1 MILVI
6 GGYASGKRTY
16 VKETYGHTDNDL
28 ADGVL
33 DGKPVVYNLQNLIM
47 GDLAGIE
54 AMIPDLLKKEVVIC
68 NEMGSGIIPLSK
80 QDREL
85 REAAGRLCVLLAK
98 EAKRVVRVV
107 CGLPVVLKG

>member
-16 VKETYGHTDNDL
+16 VKETYGYTDNDL
-28 ADGVL
+28 ADGIL
-33 DGKPVVYNLQNLIM
+33 NDKAVVYNVQNLLSDDPTGTDALISK
-47 GDLAGIE
+47 
-54 AMIPDLLKKEVVIC
+54 LLNKEIVIC

-85 REAAGRLCVLLAK
+85 REAAGRLCILLAK
-98 EAKRVVRVV
+98 EANRVIRVV
-107 CGLPVVLKG
+107 CGLPVILKG